1 MDIVLKLENFEGP
14 LDLLLEL
21 IDKKKVKIEEIQISQ
36 LIDEYLEIIVKTQ
49 EENLEIK
56 AEFVVIASELLF
68 MKALSLS
75 KVEKAKEKEE
85 ELRERLE
92 EYKIFKELGMQL
104 SLFEKE
110 YNISYSRGEGKRA
123 IKKIKKDYDLLNFG
137 EKELFELYQKYS
149 KDFEEKEYLELT
161 LDKTYSLK
169 EEMDRLYLYI
179 YQKKYSFQ
187 ELFDF
192 AENRTHLIYI
202 FLGILE
208 LYKDGKIEIEKE
220 GVRRCLKVQ

>member
-149 KDFEEKEYLELT
+149 KGFEEKEYLELT

>member
-21 IDKKKVKIEEIQISQ
+21 IEKKKVKIAEIKISD
-36 LIDEYLEIIVKTQ
+36 LIDEYLEIISKSQ

-56 AEFVVIASELLF
+56 SEFAVVASELLM

-85 ELRERLE
+85 ELRGRLE
-92 EYKIFKELGMQL
+92 EYKIFKDLGAQL

-123 IKKIKKDYDLLNFG
+123 IKKIRKDYDLLDFG
-137 EKELFELYQKYS
+137 GKELFELYKKYS
-149 KDFEEKEYLELT
+149 EEWAEKEYLELA
-161 LDKTYSLK
+161 LEKAYSLK
-169 EEMDRLYLYI
+169 EEMDKLYLHI
-179 YQKKYSFQ
+179 YQRAYSFR
-187 ELFDF
+187 ELFDL
-192 AENRTHLIYI
+192 AENRSHLIYI
-202 FLGILE
+202 FLAILE
-208 LYKDGKIEIEKE
+208 LYKDGKIEIENE
-220 GVRRCLKVQ
+220 GVRKCLKAQ

>member
-1 MDIVLKLENFEGP
+1 MDIILKLENFEGP

-21 IDKKKVKIEEIQISQ
+21 INKKKLKIVEIQISQ
-36 LIDEYLEIIVKTQ
+36 LIDDYLEIIQKTQ
-49 EENLEIK
+49 EENLEMK
-56 AEFVVIASELLF
+56 AEFVVIASELLV

-75 KVEKAKEKEE
+75 KVEKAREKEE
-85 ELRERLE
+85 ELRGRLE

-123 IKKIKKDYDLLNFG
+123 IKKIKKEYDLLNFG
-137 EKELFELYQKYS
+137 EKELFDLYRKYS
-149 KDFEEKEYLELT
+149 KGFEEKEYLELT
-161 LDKTYSLK
+161 LDKAYSLK

-179 YQKKYSFQ
+179 YQKNYSFQ

-192 AENRTHLIYI
+192 AENRNHLIYI

-208 LYKDGKIEIEKE
+208 LYKDGKIEIEEE
-220 GVRRCLKVQ
+220 GVRRCSKAQ

>member
-21 IDKKKVKIEEIQISQ
+21 IDKKKVKIAEIQISQ
-36 LIDEYLEIIVKTQ
+36 LIDEYLEIIAQT
-49 EENLEIK
+49 EEEHLEIK
-56 AEFVVIASELLF
+56 AEFAVVASELLV

-85 ELRERLE
+85 ELRGRLE
-92 EYKIFKELGMQL
+92 EYKIFKDLGVQL

-110 YNISYSRGEGKRA
+110 YNISYSRGEGKRS

-137 EKELFELYQKYS
+137 EKELFELYKKYS
-149 KDFEEKEYLELT
+149 KDFEDREYLELA
-161 LDKTYSLK
+161 LDKAYSLK
-169 EEMDRLYLYI
+169 EEMDKLYLYI
-179 YQKKYSFQ
+179 YQKNYSF
-187 ELFDF
+187 EALFDF
-192 AENRTHLIYI
+192 AENRNHLIYI
-202 FLGILE
+202 FLAILE
-208 LYKDGKIEIEKE
+208 LYKDGKIEIEEE